1 MKDILQSEPAG
12 QSEPVESPTAK
23 NLVPQG
29 IGMAVAFDWGL
40 TVQLLAGP
48 LLPLVLRNLT
58 GSGFVQLPTSM
69 LKLSPVPA
77 AVVTFLISLPFAAG
91 IAIFGEGIRRGWR
104 WTRPVQIVFNTLL
117 VLLPSQASLN
127 VKRPSRTSRV
137 LNTICTGRV
146 QRQPRRMPSPKM
158 AMPAA
163 KGREMRNVTTAAGT
177 GLNFSIDVG
186 SCTNPDPVR
195 LRKTKGRRG
204 PASSCTVKPQSKA
217 TAMPMPWGT
226 RFFAVGD
233 STGSDWPAGSDCRM
247 SFIVISPALVS
258 LWCYLATYQ
267 ICVLEGMS
275 REGGHKDPTPL

>member
-1 MKDILQSEPAG
+1 MKDILQSEPSG

-23 NLVPQG
+23 KPAPQG

-117 VLLPSQASLN
+117 VLLGLFTFKDAWAGSKVGNFWPAYSSVLLLVVSPLIAWRLS
-127 VKRPSRTSRV
+127 RP
-137 LNTICTGRV
+137 
-146 QRQPRRMPSPKM
+146 
-158 AMPAA
+158 
-163 KGREMRNVTTAAGT
+163 
-177 GLNFSIDVG
+177 
-186 SCTNPDPVR
+186 
-195 LRKTKGRRG
+195 
-204 PASSCTVKPQSKA
+204 A
-217 TAMPMPWGT
+217 TARWFKTVTSDEARKRHGGLWPWLILLWSL
-226 RFFAVGD
+226 VG
-233 STGSDWPAGSDCRM
+233 GLLQA
-247 SFIVISPALVS
+247 IA
-258 LWCYLATYQ
+258 AA
-267 ICVLEGMS
+267 
-275 REGGHKDPTPL
+275 H